1 MKKPIIGLTP
11 QGDAK
16 KGAYRMSPDFISG
29 LSALGAIPIVL
40 PSVIDNDDILR
51 EAISLC
57 DGIILTGGPDV
68 RPELFGEQ
76 IIPACGE
83 ISDERDAFEIKL
95 YKMAIEADKPILGI
109 CRGAQVMNIAA
120 GGNIYQDIYSQTGTM
135 LAHHTLDGVKSFHNV
150 SITNKDA
157 LEKMKFS
164 DVEFVVNSYHH
175 QSVKDLAEGYEAV
188 AYSPDGLI
196 EAIYMPSR
204 CFVVG
209 VQWHPEKRFSEDDN
223 SARILIDFVE
233 SCKK

>member
-11 QGDAK
+11 QGDAQ

-51 EAISLC
+51 EAISFC

-204 CFVVG
+204 RFVVG

-223 SARILIDFVE
+223 SARILVDFVE

>member
-11 QGDAK
+11 QGDTK

-175 QSVKDLAEGYEAV
+175 QSVKDLGEGYEAV

-204 CFVVG
+204 RFVVG

-223 SARILIDFVE
+223 SARMLIDFVE

>member
-16 KGAYRMSPDFISG
+16 KGAYRMSPDFIGG

-204 CFVVG
+204 RFVVG

>member
-29 LSALGAIPIVL
+29 LTALGAIPIVL

-95 YKMAIEADKPILGI
+95 YKM
-109 CRGAQVMNIAA
+109 CNGA
-120 GGNIYQDIYSQTGTM
+120 
-135 LAHHTLDGVKSFHNV
+135 
-150 SITNKDA
+150 
-157 LEKMKFS
+157 
-164 DVEFVVNSYHH
+164 
-175 QSVKDLAEGYEAV
+175 
-188 AYSPDGLI
+188 
-196 EAIYMPSR
+196 
-204 CFVVG
+204 
-209 VQWHPEKRFSEDDN
+209 
-223 SARILIDFVE
+223 
-233 SCKK
+233 